1 MGVYFGIQLKVKT
14 LDGQAFAVFGIGETV
29 VALVDGGVGG
39 RLYGWRE
46 DLTIIQRFTS
56 ESKLA
61 GLPII
66 TSKRPRSRET
76 HLVLMKDYDEDLDYC
91 RIVEP
96 NCQAAKTR
104 SIIRSDF
111 LDIVMLGVRNGDM
124 VCTYTTYKEY
134 SIYVVTKDGVNVL
147 RWFVRDELHKEAF
160 EAASI
165 DSDRYDEYLAEGRLN
180 DRYWHDVDLKVK
192 RRRNAIV
199 IKPGE

>member
-1 MGVYFGIQLKVKT
+1 MGVYFDIQLKVRI

-76 HLVLMKDYDEDLDYC
+76 HLVLMKDYDEGLDYC

-104 SIIRSDF
+104 SITRSDF
-111 LDIVMLGVRNGDM
+111 CDIVMLGVRNGDM
-124 VCTYTTYKEY
+124 VCTYNTYKEY
-134 SIYVVTKDGVNVL
+134 DIYVVTKGGVEVI
-147 RWFVRDELHKEAF
+147 RDFACSELHKTAS
-160 EAASI
+160 EAAFI
-165 DSDRYDEYLAEGRLN
+165 DSNRYDEYLAEGRLN
-180 DRYWHDVDLKVK
+180 DWYWHDVDLKVK